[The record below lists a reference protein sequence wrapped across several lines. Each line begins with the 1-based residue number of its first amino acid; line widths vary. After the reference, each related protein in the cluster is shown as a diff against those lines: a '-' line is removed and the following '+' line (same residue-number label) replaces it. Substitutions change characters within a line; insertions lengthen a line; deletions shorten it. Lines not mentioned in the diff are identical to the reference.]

1 VCLATGQSYLIL
13 PCASITRGP
22 GSLHRPVQLAKNSFV
37 CARPSNELF
46 MITEIWDSDIHTYIS
61 SAQDGGKWAF
71 IRMMGGRLRAL
82 AVACEHGGEDELT
95 TLRKGSTCNCAPCY
109 QLLKA
114 AGQVENVS
122 HSSMVVDT
130 GVAEEDRVADALPQA
145 VLDAEPQ
152 IHSTL
157 HCMYLPFFMRT
168 LEVMD
173 ERGETPQGPEAAD
186 VPLHMQPPMR
196 PSRPVA
202 KLLARAATAFMTG
215 TVPLPPGCWAVNVV
229 DVGGCILNRLLLG
242 RSTDDAAQQTS
253 IAADGPA
260 QCGACTAIYPRTL
273 SVVIHTLCPAVNP
286 NT

>member
-1 VCLATGQSYLIL
+1 MKVECRDASDRDVVVCLATGQSYLIL

-46 MITEIWDSDIHTYIS
+46 MITENWDSDNHTYVS

-82 AVACEHGGEDELT
+82 AVACEHGGADELA
-95 TLRKGSTCNCAPCY
+95 TLRKGATCNCAPCY

-114 AGQVENVS
+114 AGQVENVLNS
-122 HSSMVVDT
+122 PSIVDKVIT
-130 GVAEEDRVADALPQA
+130 EEERVAEGSPG
-145 VLDAEPQ
+145 LDAEPQ

-173 ERGETPQGPEAAD
+173 ERGDTPPDIQGAAGAD

-196 PSRPVA
+196 PLRPVA
-202 KLLARAATAFMTG
+202 ILLARAATAFMTG
-215 TVPLPPGCWAVNVV
+215 TIPLPPGCWAVNVV

-242 RSTDDAAQQTS
+242 RSTDDMAQQTS
-253 IAADGPA
+253 LAADGTA
-260 QCGACTAIYPRTL
+260 QRGACT
-273 SVVIHTLCPAVNP
+273 V
-286 NT
+286 